1 MKSPIQ
7 LFIALAILLA
17 TATVA
22 AQVYKW
28 VDKDGK
34 VQYTDTPPP
43 PGAAKADPKKV
54 ETGTSATPAESAA
67 AAPAGKSLQERAK
80 DFDKRRSNE
89 ADKAKKDAE
98 AEKVAKNNEDVCRQ
112 TRASLFDLETGRPI
126 YRFNEKGEREI
137 VGEEQRLAD
146 MAKAREL
153 IAATCK
159 S

>member
-54 ETGTSATPAESAA
+54 ETGTGTSGESAA
-67 AAPAGKSLQERAK
+67 AAPAGKTLQERAK

-98 AEKVAKNNEDVCRQ
+98 AEKIAKNNADVCRQ

-137 VGEEQRLAD
+137 VGEEQRQAD

>member
-1 MKSPIQ
+1 MMKSPIQ

-54 ETGTSATPAESAA
+54 ETGASGEASAA
-67 AAPAGKSLQERAK
+67 APSPKSLQERAK
-80 DFDKRRSNE
+80 EFDKRRTDETN
-89 ADKAKKDAE
+89 KAKKDAD
-98 AEKVAKNNEDVCRQ
+98 AEKIAKDNEDVCRQ

-137 VGEEQRLAD
+137 VGEDQRNAD
-146 MAKAREL
+146 MAKARQI

>member
-1 MKSPIQ
+1 MKPPIQ

-54 ETGTSATPAESAA
+54 ETGPASGTADSAA
-67 AAPAGKSLQERAK
+67 PTGKSLAERAK
-80 DFDKRRSNE
+80 DFDKRR
-89 ADKAKKDAE
+89 ADADAKAKKDAD
-98 AEKVAKNNEDVCRQ
+98 AEKVAKNNEQVCRD
-112 TRASLFDLETGRPI
+112 AKIFLSDLESGRPL
-126 YRFNEKGEREI
+126 YRSNEKGEREL
-137 VGEEQRLAD
+137 VGEDQRKAD
-146 MAKAREL
+146 VARARES
-153 IAATCK
+153 IAAACK
-159 S
+159 G